1 MDTSNPTPPPP
12 ASSNSDSAT
21 APEEIKTRLKAS
33 YDAIAPRY
41 NEWASYNHGLRLRYL
56 DRVLD
61 FLLPTQTQTTTTDT
75 TTATNSISSVVT
87 TTGTGTEA
95 KLKALEI
102 GCGAGVPI
110 VSALLSSP
118 RGMRFHVV
126 GNDLSSG
133 QIGIARGKFGGSIIT
148 VNPPDGGNSHVMNEE
163 GDGNGDG
170 NGNESESTVEWSQA
184 DMLTLSFPPASLDL
198 VIGLYSVIHL
208 PWEEQVVMMQKIAKW
223 LKPGGLVLVNFGAEK
238 AEAVEMG
245 DWLGGWMFWSSFG
258 AEGMLERV
266 RKVEGLEVLSSEVVG
281 EDGVDAAFLWV
292 IAKKV

>member
-1 MDTSNPTPPPP
+1 M
-12 ASSNSDSAT
+12 
-21 APEEIKTRLKAS
+21 KTRLKAS
-33 YDAIAPRY
+33 YDAIAPAY
-41 NEWASYNHGLRLRYL
+41 NEWASYNHRLRLRYL

-61 FLLPTQTQTTTTDT
+61 FLVSTRMQTQTTDPTTIGT
-75 TTATNSISSVVT
+75 GTG
-87 TTGTGTEA
+87 TGTGTETGT

-126 GNDLSSG
+126 GNDLSGG
-133 QIGIARGKFGGSIIT
+133 QIGIARGRFGGGVFTGGGGGDPS
-148 VNPPDGGNSHVMNEE
+148 DGDNYSLVNEE
-163 GDGNGDG
+163 GDGKGDG
-170 NGNESESTVEWSQA
+170 NGDDSGKDSKSTVEWAQA
-184 DMLTLSFPPASLDL
+184 DMLTLSFPPSSLDL

-208 PWEEQVVMMQKIAKW
+208 PREEQVAMMRKIAGW
-223 LKPGGLVLVNFGAEK
+223 LKPGGLVLVNFGAEE
-238 AEAVEMG
+238 AEAVEMA

-266 RKVEGLEVLSSEVVG
+266 EKVEGLEVLSSEVVG

-292 IAKKV
+292 IARKV